1 MFSFAASAA
10 RLSGKSW
17 GRASGPSCLHQQW
30 HPGNL
35 YPRILEVP
43 LFGHS
48 DNHAALQIADLVCPA
63 LLFPKAAQTT
73 YCTGHYAANPHV
85 QAGDAHVGAR
95 YRAALKGMTYHYRSL
110 DRRYRGGVTVA
121 DRIGM
126 RPSSDLFRL

>member
-35 YPRILEVP
+35 YPRILELP

-63 LLFPKAAQTT
+63 LLFPIAAQT
-73 YCTGHYAANPHV
+73 YCTGHCAAKPHV
-85 QAGDAHVGAR
+85 QAGDARVGAR
-95 YRAALKGMTYHYRSL
+95 YRAALKGMTYRYRSL
-110 DRRYRGGVTVA
+110 DGRYRSGVTMA
-121 DRIGM
+121 EGIGK
-126 RPSSDLFRL
+126 RPSSDLFRP

>member
-35 YPRILEVP
+35 YPRILELP

-63 LLFPKAAQTT
+63 LLFPMAAQT

-95 YRAALKGMTYHYRSL
+95 YRAALNDLSL
-110 DRRYRGGVTVA
+110 SFAGRTVPRRRDGGRW
-121 DRIGM
+121 D
-126 RPSSDLFRL
+126 